1 MLVSKNGLPSL
12 GIEGRD
18 HLGNCA
24 FENVP
29 TALRRRAYD
38 VDYVQLRDVL
48 GGQLWVTRHGWQHL
62 ETLDPASW
70 YFDQQYTHRGT
81 RLDGSGTV
89 YRVPGKLE
97 SPEATDLVVKFCRF
111 GQDIRL
117 DCPSTFPGGVPRHVL
132 DSATFNDPLR
142 EFGLLEEL
150 RGSIFDLHGPRIL
163 TKRPLAIFSPGK
175 SVAAW
180 QLGRSDAVFQ
190 RFRQQLRADQ
200 QRNAGLP
207 SIDYSVDRQYVSIFE
222 WVAGTDVQQLIK
234 QGTLSTSQ
242 AAFLVEAA
250 VSDLQRKGF
259 RVLDMKPDHLIVRVR
274 SDGTL
279 ARRQGGIA
287 YVLVDFELLQRTPD
301 YESWRERRDSTAHCS
316 EPRVWACASST
327 ARCC

>member
-97 SPEATDLVVKFCRF
+97 SPEAADLMLRPTRQNMIF
-111 GQDIRL
+111 
-117 DCPSTFPGGVPRHVL
+117 PPGGHRAKGVTVDEFHEC
-132 DSATFNDPLR
+132 PL
-142 EFGLLEEL
+142 F
-150 RGSIFDLHGPRIL
+150 
-163 TKRPLAIFSPGK
+163 
-175 SVAAW
+175 
-180 QLGRSDAVFQ
+180 
-190 RFRQQLRADQ
+190 
-200 QRNAGLP
+200 
-207 SIDYSVDRQYVSIFE
+207 
-222 WVAGTDVQQLIK
+222 
-234 QGTLSTSQ
+234 
-242 AAFLVEAA
+242 
-250 VSDLQRKGF
+250 
-259 RVLDMKPDHLIVRVR
+259 
-274 SDGTL
+274 
-279 ARRQGGIA
+279 
-287 YVLVDFELLQRTPD
+287 
-301 YESWRERRDSTAHCS
+301 
-316 EPRVWACASST
+316 
-327 ARCC
+327 